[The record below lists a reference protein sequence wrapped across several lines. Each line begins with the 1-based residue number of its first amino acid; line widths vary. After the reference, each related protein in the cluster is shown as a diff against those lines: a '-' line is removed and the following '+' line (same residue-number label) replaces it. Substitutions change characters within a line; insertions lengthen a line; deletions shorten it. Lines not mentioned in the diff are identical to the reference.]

1 MTIELWQLWLL
12 IAVTINT
19 IINLIVFFKGR
30 KIKDDKQEIRI
41 SK

>member
-30 KIKDDKQEIRI
+30 KIKDVNK
-41 SK
+41 KN